1 MNREAIIHLS
11 NLEDTYALTDKEA
24 VVRIRTAKN
33 DLQAITLVYID
44 KYRHMF
50 HDYHV
55 YEQSEMKRVASDGRY
70 DFYESIILH
79 DVQLIDYY
87 FRLQSADE
95 TICYGN
101 SIFFEEKQRTMD
113 KSFSMPAIQAEDIFQ
128 LPE

>member
-11 NLEDTYALTDKEA
+11 NLEDAYALTEKEA
-24 VVRIRTAKN
+24 VIRIRTAQN

-70 DFYESIILH
+70 DYYESII
-79 DVQLIDYY
+79 
-87 FRLQSADE
+87 
-95 TICYGN
+95 
-101 SIFFEEKQRTMD
+101 
-113 KSFSMPAIQAEDIFQ
+113 
-128 LPE
+128 